1 MGFREPGSTENVPSN
16 PNTATE
22 STTLE
27 EYRENTDPETGR
39 VVQQQESNY
48 YYPLDLDDFYPG
60 VITFEARKIS
70 GKDIGSLFGSGLE
83 AIKNLGDEVFE
94 FFTAE
99 SNFESTSKA
108 VEIITGEKLTDEDR
122 TAATVDGGVNQ
133 SKLYEIALGKLTEA
147 GKEVGVLLEGNADSQ
162 PVVVENLLT
171 SGVRVGNVK
180 LPLPADLRIVDQL
193 TYSGEANL
201 GIIGGFAESGIANGT
216 GAITNA
222 MKSANLMGQAML
234 TQKVSSNISALVLSG
249 IKNFPFVPDAVGQGA
264 SSASRIATNPNIRNL
279 FEKVALR
286 NFTFTFKMVPT
297 SRSENEMINN
307 LIKFF
312 RVNSYPETISAA
324 GIPVGY
330 VYPNVF
336 DIKLEYRT
344 KQVATKLLP
353 CYLRTVTAAYNPTG
367 AGMHDDG
374 GFNEYEIS
382 LDFQEVLTLDRK
394 KIEEGY

>member
-27 EYRENTDPETGR
+27 EYQEDTNTRDFGAGFNDAER
-39 VVQQQESNY
+39 Y

-60 VITFEARKIS
+60 VITFQARSIP
-70 GKDIGSLFGSGLE
+70 GKDIGSLFGEGIE
-83 AIKNLGDEVFE
+83 AIKKLGDDVFD
-94 FFTAE
+94 FFTAG
-99 SNFESTSKA
+99 SNFEATSKA
-108 VEIITGEKLTDEDR
+108 VEIITDKPLTQEDR
-122 TAATVDGGVNQ
+122 DKVTKDDVIDQ
-133 SKLYEIALGKLTEA
+133 SKLYELALKRLEEA
-147 GKEVGVLLEGNADSQ
+147 AENVGTMIKGTSESQ
-162 PVVVENLLT
+162 PVVVNDLLNA
-171 SGVRVGNVK
+171 GVIVGNVK

-201 GIIGGFAESGIANGT
+201 GIIGGFAEAGISNST
-216 GAITNA
+216 GAITQS
-222 MKSANLMGQAML
+222 MKSAKMMGQAL
-234 TQKVSSNISALVLSG
+234 FTQQSSKEISSLVLNG
-249 IKNFPFVPDAVGQGA
+249 IKNFPFVPEAVGQGA

-312 RVNSYPETISAA
+312 RVNSYPETVSAG

-344 KQVATKLLP
+344 KPVATKLLP

>member
-1 MGFREPGSTENVPSN
+1 MAV
-16 PNTATE
+16 
-22 STTLE
+22 
-27 EYRENTDPETGR
+27 TDPELLPGEYDFEYYSSTSADDASADD
-39 VVQQQESNY
+39 VASEDVKQKEY
-48 YYPLDLDDFYPG
+48 YYPLDLNDSYPG
-60 VITFEARKIS
+60 VITFAARKID
-70 GKDIGSLFGSGLE
+70 GTDIGSLFGSGIE
-83 AIKNLGDEVFE
+83 AIKNLGNEVFE

-99 SNFESTSKA
+99 SNFDATSKA
-108 VEIITGEKLTDEDR
+108 VEIITGEELTEEDR
-122 TAATVDGGVNQ
+122 NKVVNKDGTLDQ
-133 SKLYEIALGKLTEA
+133 SELYKIALNKLREA
-147 GKEVGVLLEGNADSQ
+147 GENVGTMIKGTPESQ
-162 PVVVENLLT
+162 PVVVNDLLNE
-171 SGVRVGNVK
+171 GVIVGNVK

-193 TYSGEANL
+193 TYSGEASL
-201 GIIGGFAESGIANGT
+201 GIIGGFAEAGVSNST
-216 GAITNA
+216 GAITQS
-222 MKSANLMGQAML
+222 MKSAKMMGQAL
-234 TQKVSSNISALVLSG
+234 FTSKASKEISSLVLNG
-249 IKNFPFVPDAVGQGA
+249 IKNIPFVPEAVGQGA

-312 RVNSYPETISAA
+312 RVNSYPETISAG

>member
-1 MGFREPGSTENVPSN
+1 MAV
-16 PNTATE
+16 
-22 STTLE
+22 
-27 EYRENTDPETGR
+27 TDPELLPGEYDFEYYSSTSADDASADD
-39 VVQQQESNY
+39 VASEDVKQKEY
-48 YYPLDLDDFYPG
+48 YYPLDLNDSYPG
-60 VITFEARKIS
+60 VITFQARKIP
-70 GKDIGSLFGSGLE
+70 GEDIGSLFGSGIE
-83 AIKNLGDEVFE
+83 AIKNLGNDVFE
-94 FFTAE
+94 FFTAG
-99 SNFESTSKA
+99 SNFDATSKA
-108 VEIITGEKLTDEDR
+108 VEIITGEELTEEDR
-122 TAATVDGGVNQ
+122 NKVVNKDGTLDQ
-133 SKLYEIALGKLTEA
+133 SELYKIALNKLREA
-147 GKEVGVLLEGNADSQ
+147 GENVGTMIKGTPESQ
-162 PVVVENLLT
+162 PVVVNDLLNE
-171 SGVRVGNVK
+171 GVIVGNVK

-193 TYSGEANL
+193 TYSGEASL
-201 GIIGGFAESGIANGT
+201 GIIGGFAEAGVSNST
-216 GAITNA
+216 GAITQS
-222 MKSANLMGQAML
+222 MKSAKMMGQAL
-234 TQKVSSNISALVLSG
+234 FTSKASKEISSLVLNG

-312 RVNSYPETISAA
+312 RVNSYPETISAG

-344 KQVATKLLP
+344 KRVATKLLP

>member
-1 MGFREPGSTENVPSN
+1 M
-16 PNTATE
+16 AA
-22 STTLE
+22 
-27 EYRENTDPETGR
+27 TDPELLPGEYDFEYYSSTSADDAAADATAEEI
-39 VVQQQESNY
+39 VEETEDVKQQEY
-48 YYPLDLDDFYPG
+48 YYPLDLNDSYPG
-60 VITFEARKIS
+60 VITFAARKID
-70 GKDIGSLFGSGLE
+70 GKDIGSLFGEGIE
-83 AIKNLGDEVFE
+83 AIKKLGVDVFD
-94 FFTAE
+94 FFTAG
-99 SNFESTSKA
+99 SNFEATSKA
-108 VEIITGEKLTDEDR
+108 VEIITDKPLTQEDR
-122 TAATVDGGVNQ
+122 DKVTKDDVIDQ
-133 SKLYEIALGKLTEA
+133 SKLYELALKRLEEA
-147 GKEVGVLLEGNADSQ
+147 AENVGTMIKGTSESQ
-162 PVVVENLLT
+162 PVVVNDLLNA
-171 SGVRVGNVK
+171 GVIVGNVK

-193 TYSGEANL
+193 TYSGEASL
-201 GIIGGFAESGIANGT
+201 GIIGGFAEAGIANSN
-216 GAITNA
+216 GAITNS
-222 MKSANLMGQAML
+222 MKSANLMGQAL
-234 TQKVSSNISALVLSG
+234 FTQQASKEISSLVLNG
-249 IKNFPFVPDAVGQGA
+249 IKNFPFVPEAVGQGA

-312 RVNSYPETISAA
+312 RVNSYPETVSAG

-344 KQVATKLLP
+344 KPVATKLLP

>member
-27 EYRENTDPETGR
+27 EYQEDTNTRDFGAGFNDAER
-39 VVQQQESNY
+39 Y

-60 VITFEARKIS
+60 VITFQARSIP
-70 GKDIGSLFGSGLE
+70 GKDIGSLFGEGIE
-83 AIKNLGDEVFE
+83 AIKKLGDDVFD
-94 FFTAE
+94 FFTAG
-99 SNFESTSKA
+99 SNFEATSKA
-108 VEIITGEKLTDEDR
+108 VEIITDKPLTQEDR
-122 TAATVDGGVNQ
+122 DKVTKDDVIDQ
-133 SKLYEIALGKLTEA
+133 SKLYELALKRLEEA
-147 GKEVGVLLEGNADSQ
+147 AENVGTMIKGTSESQ
-162 PVVVENLLT
+162 PVVVNDLLNA
-171 SGVRVGNVK
+171 GVIVGNVK

-193 TYSGEANL
+193 TYSGEASL
-201 GIIGGFAESGIANGT
+201 GIIGGFAEAGIANSN
-216 GAITNA
+216 GAITNS
-222 MKSANLMGQAML
+222 MKSANLMGQAL
-234 TQKVSSNISALVLSG
+234 FTQQASKEISSLVLNG
-249 IKNFPFVPDAVGQGA
+249 IKNFPFVPEAVGQGA

-312 RVNSYPETISAA
+312 RVNSYPETVSAG

-344 KQVATKLLP
+344 KPVATKLLP